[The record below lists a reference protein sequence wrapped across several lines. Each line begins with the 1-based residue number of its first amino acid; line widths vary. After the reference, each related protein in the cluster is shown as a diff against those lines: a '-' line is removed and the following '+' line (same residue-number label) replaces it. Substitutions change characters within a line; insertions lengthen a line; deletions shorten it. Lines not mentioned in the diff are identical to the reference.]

1 MEDLNKYIKKSTIK
15 MVEKF
20 NADLEAFRKETEEP
34 VATLYEDA
42 NTSFTLSSVRV
53 EEGRLKYTY
62 DGKEEYEEALWVD
75 EEDGSLSER
84 EGIDSIPE
92 YIKFWRACLRRAKG
106 YWGMGGDKLDAIQNG
121 EALDIE
127 LEEE

>member
-1 MEDLNKYIKKSTIK
+1 MYIKKSHIK
-15 MVEKF
+15 MVENF
-20 NADLEAFRKETEEP
+20 NADLEAFRKETGEP

-84 EGIDSIPE
+84 DDIDSIPE
-92 YIKFWRACLRRAKG
+92 YIKFWRACLRRAKR
-106 YWGMGGDKLDAIQNG
+106 YWGMDCDKLDAIQNG

>member
-1 MEDLNKYIKKSTIK
+1 MEDLNKYIKKSHIK
-15 MVEKF
+15 MVENF
-20 NADLEAFRKETEEP
+20 NADLEAFRKETGEP

-53 EEGRLKYTY
+53 DEGRLKYTY

-75 EEDGSLSER
+75 EEDGSLSEM

-92 YIKFWRACLRRAKG
+92 YIKFWRACLRRAKR
-106 YWGMGGDKLDAIQNG
+106 YWGMDGDKLDAIQNG

>member
-1 MEDLNKYIKKSTIK
+1 MQDLNKYIKKSHIK
-15 MVEKF
+15 MVENF
-20 NADLEAFRKETEEP
+20 NADLEAFRKETGEP

-84 EGIDSIPE
+84 DDIDSIPE
-92 YIKFWRACLRRAKG
+92 YIKFWRACLRRAKR
-106 YWGMGGDKLDAIQNG
+106 YWSMDGDKLDAIQNG

>member
-1 MEDLNKYIKKSTIK
+1 MQDLNKYIKKSHIK
-15 MVEKF
+15 MVENF
-20 NADLEAFRKETEEP
+20 NADLEAFRKETGEP

-84 EGIDSIPE
+84 DDIDSIQE
-92 YIKFWRACLRRAKG
+92 YIKFWRACLRRAKR
-106 YWGMGGDKLDAIQNG
+106 YWGMDGDKLDAIQNG

-127 LEEE
+127 LDEE

>member
-1 MEDLNKYIKKSTIK
+1 MEDLNKYIKKSHIK
-15 MVEKF
+15 MVENF
-20 NADLEAFRKETEEP
+20 NADLEAFRKETGEP

-84 EGIDSIPE
+84 DDIDSIPE
-92 YIKFWRACLRRAKG
+92 YIKFWRACLRRAKR
-106 YWGMGGDKLDAIQNG
+106 YWGMDGDKLDAIQNG

>member
-1 MEDLNKYIKKSTIK
+1 MEDLNKYIKKSHIK
-15 MVEKF
+15 MVENF
-20 NADLEAFRKETEEP
+20 NADLEAFRKETGEP

-84 EGIDSIPE
+84 DDIDSIPE
-92 YIKFWRACLRRAKG
+92 YIKFWRACLRRAKR
-106 YWGMGGDKLDAIQNG
+106 YWSMDCDKLDAIQNG

-127 LEEE
+127 IDED

>member
-1 MEDLNKYIKKSTIK
+1 MQDLNKYIKKSHIK
-15 MVEKF
+15 MVENF
-20 NADLEAFRKETEEP
+20 NADLEAFRKETGEP

-84 EGIDSIPE
+84 DDIDSIPE
-92 YIKFWRACLRRAKG
+92 YIKFWRACLRRAKR
-106 YWGMGGDKLDAIQNG
+106 YWGMDGDKLDAIQNG

>member
-1 MEDLNKYIKKSTIK
+1 MHLQQKLTRGEQSPSQRNTDMQDLNKYIKKSHIK
-15 MVEKF
+15 IVENF
-20 NADLEAFRKETEEP
+20 NADLEAFRKETGEP

-84 EGIDSIPE
+84 DDIDSIPE
-92 YIKFWRACLRRAKG
+92 YIKFWRACLRRAKR
-106 YWGMGGDKLDAIQNG
+106 YWGMD
-121 EALDIE
+121 
-127 LEEE
+127 

>member
-42 NTSFTLSSVRV
+42 NTSFTLSNVRV

-75 EEDGSLSER
+75 EE
-84 EGIDSIPE
+84 
-92 YIKFWRACLRRAKG
+92 
-106 YWGMGGDKLDAIQNG
+106 
-121 EALDIE
+121 
-127 LEEE
+127 

>member
-1 MEDLNKYIKKSTIK
+1 MQDLNKYIKKSHIK
-15 MVEKF
+15 MVENF
-20 NADLEAFRKETEEP
+20 NADLEAFRKETGEP

-84 EGIDSIPE
+84 DDIDSIPE
-92 YIKFWRACLRRAKG
+92 YIKFWRACLRRAKR